1 MAKTLKTSYLG
12 TTKKLPTKA
21 QVEELPDKVAEGC
34 LFTFYYRSK
43 TATDP
48 KPFII
53 MISPKW
59 VAIKGGTYFTGV
71 NLNDLGS
78 DTRDELI
85 LEFGS
90 LPVGSVSYADI
101 KASSGDDPD
110 CCVRTYNVNRVR
122 ALHKVEA

>member
-48 KPFII
+48 KPLII

-59 VAIKGGTYFTGV
+59 VAEKGGTYFTGV

-78 DTRDELI
+78 DTKNELI

>member
-1 MAKTLKTSYLG
+1 MAKTFKTKYLG

-48 KPFII
+48 KPLII

-59 VAIKGGTYFTGV
+59 VAEKGGTYFTGV

-78 DTRDELI
+78 DTKNELI
-85 LEFGS
+85 LEFGD
-90 LPVGSVSYADI
+90 LPVGSVSYSDI
-101 KASSGDDPD
+101 KAYSDDDPD
-110 CCVRTYNVNRVR
+110 CCIRTYNVNKVR
-122 ALHKVEA
+122 ALHKVEV